1 MSLFERSGGQRC
13 PRIVAKDFKSIG
25 GVKVIM
31 IMIML
36 MFMEDDSGVYLC
48 YKFSFDS

>member
-25 GVKVIM
+25 GEKV

-48 YKFSFDS
+48 YKFSGDS